1 VSLAL
6 GGKYAAFV
14 LGAYAVSA
22 AIFAWM
28 VLDTLIRARA
38 ARLALERLE
47 AGRRGAGDTT

>member
-1 VSLAL
+1 MSLVL

-28 VLDTLIRARA
+28 VVDTLIRARA
-38 ARLALERLE
+38 ARLALQSLE
-47 AGRRGAGDTT
+47 AEHGRSGNAT